1 MGNNSHSSESW
12 RFDNS
17 RAHGTR
23 EHERKHSS
31 DIRVHRE
38 KDQIFPSYRTE
49 DDEIEPDVRND
60 PIRPTDPDKN
70 TLMDILTI
78 GAGVLA
84 AFVVGYIVFIL
95 FF

>member
-1 MGNNSHSSESW
+1 MENNSHSSDSW

-17 RAHGTR
+17 RADRHRMPERRSASNIRAQR
-23 EHERKHSS
+23 ESVHE
-31 DIRVHRE
+31 
-38 KDQIFPSYRTE
+38 FPSYRTE
-49 DDEIEPDVRND
+49 DDEIELNAKND

-84 AFVVGYIVFIL
+84 AFVIGYILFIL

>member
-1 MGNNSHSSESW
+1 MGNNSHDSESW

-17 RAHGTR
+17 RADRHR
-23 EHERKHSS
+23 MPERRSAS
-31 DIRVHRE
+31 DIRAQRE
-38 KDQIFPSYRTE
+38 SVQEFPSYRTE
-49 DDEIEPDVRND
+49 EDEIESDVKND
-60 PIRPTDPDKN
+60 PIRPTDSDKN
-70 TLMDILTI
+70 TLLDILTI